1 MDLNQT
7 IVGYQLLLLQARLN
21 KLSEYVN
28 KGYQVE
34 AETLIDGSISLVKK
48 IIENYEM
55 ECDIK

>member
-34 AETLIDGSISLVKK
+34 SETLIDGSISLVKK